1 MFKRGGVW
9 WTCIRYKGK
18 KIQKSLETPDKK
30 LAQAIEAKIRIE
42 IVEGKYFEKST
53 EQKKT
58 FKDLMEKFMDE
69 HAPTVSNSMQESY
82 ECSLKPLFSFF
93 GNLHLTSITADKI
106 SDYKVKRR
114 NEGVSPAT
122 INRELAML
130 SKSLNCAVQD
140 WRWLKEAPR
149 IKRTKLNNERK
160 RWLKSDEEKRL
171 KPVCLSLG
179 YDWLKD
185 IVVFDIN
192 TGLRMGELI
201 SLEWPEVNLFSKTIF
216 VKETK
221 NKESRTVPLNHEAV
235 EILIRKSRVR
245 SIKTKLVFPN
255 PALSKWDKSNLG
267 KRLRRILLKA
277 GIEDFRFHDL
287 RHTFGSRLAQA
298 GVDIN
303 TIARLMGHKD
313 LKMTQRYIH
322 HTVDSLRVGVDKLTN
337 SDYNLTTVGEKWV
350 DRNG

>member
-1 MFKRGGVW
+1 MFKRSGVW
-9 WTCIRYKGK
+9 WTCIRHEGK
-18 KIQKSLETPDKK
+18 KIQRSLETSDKK
-30 LAQAIEAKIRIE
+30 LAQVIEAKVRVDLKE
-42 IVEGKYFEKST
+42 DKFFEKST
-53 EQKKT
+53 GQKKT
-58 FKDLMEKFMDE
+58 FKDLMKKFMDE
-69 HAPTVSNSMQESY
+69 HAPTVSDSMQDSY
-82 ECSLKPLFSFF
+82 GCSLKPLSLFF
-93 GNLHLTSITADKI
+93 GNLNLTSITSDKI

-114 NEGVSPAT
+114 HEGVKPAT

-130 SKSLNCAVQD
+130 SKALNCAIQD

-149 IKRTKLNNERK
+149 IKRAKLNNERK
-160 RWLKSDEEKRL
+160 RWLKRDEEKRL
-171 KPVCLSLG
+171 KSACLNLG

-201 SLEWPEVNLFSKTIF
+201 SLEWPEVNLFRKTIF

-221 NKESRTVPLNHEAV
+221 NKESRTVPLNHEAM
-235 EILIRKSRVR
+235 EILIRKSSVR

-255 PALSKWDKSNLG
+255 PALSKWEKSNLG
-267 KRLRRILLKA
+267 KRLRTVLLKA

-303 TIARLMGHKD
+303 TIARLIGHKD

-337 SDYNLTTVGEKWV
+337 SDYNLTTVGKKLELMKS
-350 DRNG
+350 